1 MRDMVAS
8 FLSALL
14 GRAPKTGDGRV
25 PAQATDGEQTVDS
38 STGPPPGPP
47 AGPAVSPA
55 ADGPQGG
62 TAPMAGPAGDMPETA
77 LPARPDLSAALRR
90 IFARRDPTQAGSIH
104 LMGLESLQEK
114 LGDRWEDIAGRVH
127 QLAEKLL
134 ARHLSP
140 HDAWFRHGAEA
151 YVVVFAHLGPDQA
164 RLVCAKVV
172 EELQVML
179 LGGADTDSITVRTVL
194 HEVGSEIVLVSANLH
209 QMLDAV
215 RARVAGQPPDPAILP
230 PVAEGMGRYAPLEK
244 AGPLQV
250 RYRPVWDV
258 GRQVL
263 SLYMARGFRA
273 RPGRSPLWGYD
284 CLEDP
289 ADPQQILDLDIRVA
303 NESLATALELYDNR
317 FRFFLSLPVHFE
329 SLAATARRQTLVRIL
344 RDIPRHLLPFTTYH
358 FHGVPA
364 GVPAGRLS
372 ELVAAVKP
380 FGRTVMLEVPLTGA
394 DLGGVETSGIRVVN
408 AALPPGASAE
418 RWRPDITRFAQQAL
432 RHHLLPAVEGVEGMA
447 MEDLCEESGIRF
459 LSGELI
465 GGWVDVPEHVVRRSR
480 TDFQRQ
486 QLLLD
491 PHRKGQAPK

>member
-1 MRDMVAS
+1 M
-8 FLSALL
+8 
-14 GRAPKTGDGRV
+14 
-25 PAQATDGEQTVDS
+25 
-38 STGPPPGPP
+38 PP
-47 AGPAVSPA
+47 ADASRAEPGMAP
-55 ADGPQGG
+55 GG
-62 TAPMAGPAGDMPETA
+62 SS
-77 LPARPDLSAALRR
+77 DLSAALRR
-90 IFARRDPTQAGSIH
+90 IFDRRDPTQAGSIH
-104 LMGLESLQEK
+104 LMGLESLHEK
-114 LGDRWEDIAGRVH
+114 LGNRWEGIASRVH

-134 ARHLSP
+134 TQHLSA

-179 LGGADTDSITVRTVL
+179 LGGADTDSITVRTAM
-194 HEVGSEIVLVSANLH
+194 HEMGSEMVLVPANLR
-209 QMLDAV
+209 QMLDAA
-215 RARVAGQPPDPAILP
+215 RAGAVAPPHGPAMP
-230 PVAEGMGRYAPLEK
+230 PSAAEGVARHAPMEK

-263 SLYMARGFRA
+263 SLYMARGCRTRA
-273 RPGRSPLWGYD
+273 GRSPLWGYD

-303 NESLATALELYDNR
+303 HESLATALELYDNR
-317 FRFFLSLPVHFE
+317 FRFFLSLPIHFE
-329 SLAATARRQTLVRIL
+329 SLAATTRRQTLLHVL

-358 FHGVPA
+358 FHGMPA

-380 FGRTVMLEVPLTGA
+380 FGSTVMLEVPLTGM
-394 DLGGVETSGIRVVN
+394 DLGGIEASGIRVVN
-408 AALPPGASAE
+408 AALPPGASVE

-432 RHHLLPAVEGVEGMA
+432 RHRLLPAVEGVEGMA
-447 MEDLCEESGIRF
+447 MEDLCEEAGIRF

-486 QLLLD
+486 RPLLD
-491 PHRKGQAPK
+491 PRRTGNAPK